1 MSKINNTFKNINA
14 SIFSALKESAAN
26 EVSMWESD
34 NINKLTFND
43 IPVKIPNDFI
53 ETECYYGEYNMPCW
67 KYNYKKDNDI
77 YLKYFG
83 DDYFSIG
90 SDNECMKLLDFIN
103 NPRKL
108 IRIKSKE
115 KRYRVK
121 ASLKD
126 LYRLWDKY
134 MFNLAHY
141 KYYSTNEIINM
152 CDNLSNKIKEVS
164 ELMQKNGINLSE
176 SQNLNETGEWD
187 DEDEEMKGWIDD
199 LRSQAQELATQ
210 IGGEV
215 KSVTGFDKYQGP
227 RAVIHSPK
235 HGDVIVWYD
244 QEDDTGRSFNVKVA
258 HVGWIT
264 GGINDLANLLNQDT
278 IPENEILSEG
288 SMEDELGKEAD
299 EWLEDR
305 YRKLEKK
312 YGPDKAHEMI
322 YGKSDSSKNKSS
334 LKEWKDGSSVN
345 QYAITFYLN
354 SNLSDEELEART
366 QEVVSALEDDEMI
379 ERPIKEIKVKKISEI
394 HRRLPESSLK
404 EERVNQAVRK
414 GDIFR
419 NKNGVALTVTDVDDK
434 NQVTYH
440 FSSNGAIGK
449 EYDCV
454 PLESFLHMVNQNGYR
469 KEI

>member
-26 EVSMWESD
+26 EASV
-34 NINKLTFND
+34 
-43 IPVKIPNDFI
+43 
-53 ETECYYGEYNMPCW
+53 W
-67 KYNYKKDNDI
+67 KNT
-77 YLKYFG
+77 LK
-83 DDYFSIG
+83 
-90 SDNECMKLLDFIN
+90 
-103 NPRKL
+103 
-108 IRIKSKE
+108 
-115 KRYRVK
+115 
-121 ASLKD
+121 
-126 LYRLWDKY
+126 
-134 MFNLAHY
+134 
-141 KYYSTNEIINM
+141 
-152 CDNLSNKIKEVS
+152 
-164 ELMQKNGINLSE
+164 
-176 SQNLNETGEWD
+176 ETGEWD
-187 DEDEEMKGWIDD
+187 DEDDEMALWLDE
-199 LRSQAQELATQ
+199 LRSQAQELANQ
-210 IGGEV
+210 INGEV
-215 KSVTGFDKYQGP
+215 KSVTGFDAYQGP
-227 RAVIHSPK
+227 RAVVHSPK
-235 HGDVIVWYD
+235 HGDVIMWFD

-264 GGINDLANLLNQDT
+264 GGINNLADLLNQDT

-299 EWLEDR
+299 EWLEDQ

-322 YGKSDSSKNKSS
+322 YGKSDSLKDKNSFKEGVLVVNDDKDIDNTVILLKDVKAPNGLSVVYYKDVYFVVDEKDLKELEKNNMS
-334 LKEWKDGSSVN
+334 VLHQRVRARSLESLFNELNESFINKRKKLKEWKDGGSAN
-345 QYAITFYLN
+345 QYAITFYVN
-354 SNLSDEELEART
+354 SNLSEEELEART

-379 ERPIKEIKVKKISEI
+379 ERPIEEIKVKKISEI

-404 EERVNQAVRK
+404 EERVNQTVRK

-440 FSSNGAIGK
+440 FSSNGAVGK
-449 EYDCV
+449 EYDCI